1 MLSFLLPAVVLRA
14 MTRGAFR
21 LSRRV
26 AKAAAIAERREAAA
40 GGYYAHPALVGV
52 VFVVCLLLTALAEG
66 A

>member
-1 MLSFLLPAVVLRA
+1 MLSFLPAFVLRA
-14 MTRGAFR
+14 ATRRLFRLARGAH
-21 LSRRV
+21 
-26 AKAAAIAERREAAA
+26 KAAALADKREAIE